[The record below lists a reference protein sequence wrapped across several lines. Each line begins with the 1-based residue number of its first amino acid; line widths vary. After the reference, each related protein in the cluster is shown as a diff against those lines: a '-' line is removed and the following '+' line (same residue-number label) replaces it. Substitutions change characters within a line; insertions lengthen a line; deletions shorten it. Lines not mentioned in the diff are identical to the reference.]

1 VLLVHG
7 VPVRRSGKA
16 VLTRRRG
23 DVTPETQHFED
34 EESNSVRALAQLRC
48 LGVGLVTVSHADLVR
63 LIRIP
68 SPSTHPRNGTGE
80 RTVL

>member
-1 VLLVHG
+1 MHG
-7 VPVRRSGKA
+7 VLVRRSGQA
-16 VLTRRRG
+16 LLTRRRG
-23 DVTPETQHFED
+23 DLTPETQHFED
-34 EESNSVRALAQLRC
+34 EESNPVRALAQLRC

-68 SPSTHPRNGTGE
+68 SPATHPRNGTGE